1 MFSKTIAA
9 MALAVFL
16 GTTAAAVAQGWRG
29 DNGMYQYRYGL
40 GYTSSARHDPTNTN
54 GY

>member
-16 GTTAAAVAQGWRG
+16 GTTAAAVARSWQGYN
-29 DNGMYQYRYGL
+29 DFNQVRYGE
-40 GYTSSARHDPTNTN
+40 GYMMERHDPTNTN
-54 GY
+54 GN